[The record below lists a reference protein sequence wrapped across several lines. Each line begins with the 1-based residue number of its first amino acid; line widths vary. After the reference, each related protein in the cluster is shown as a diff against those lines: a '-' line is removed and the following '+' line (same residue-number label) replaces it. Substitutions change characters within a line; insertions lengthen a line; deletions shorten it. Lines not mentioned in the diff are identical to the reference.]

1 MPDNNEIFSLTHEEH
16 RRIFEELK
24 RQHFEGRKASRKPQA
39 IILLGQ
45 PGSVS
50 DGLMTSITQNFPD
63 KDFVLI
69 DEGNLRRQHP
79 KYEQSAMECD
89 RAVLGQIT
97 ADAQDWEKSLMQT
110 AMKGQLNLVIRDSH
124 CEAGI
129 VNETL
134 KRLRENGYTSSIYV
148 VSAHERESIL
158 SLYQKYEGAITT
170 QGYSERPQI
179 SEHDKSYEAL
189 PETVKKVEDEKSA
202 DEIII
207 ADNNGQ
213 VFYRNGLKN
222 NEWTRTPEAAK
233 VLEETRNRAWTLEEV
248 MKYQEDWNV
257 VIKMMN
263 ARGAYRKELEEVTQ
277 VRNRCLKSLKTET
290 QEKIAELN
298 KVEENEIES
307 AVSLLKNPRSLDNSS
322 FRGYE
327 ASAQQNDTLDVLDQI
342 KKNVQESKTALEKLK
357 QAGLST
363 EKDITKNKIVRPGQF
378 PNLKGAEVISR
389 TKDTLTLVKGRSL
402 FIYELKRLELKAPAL
417 GQPGEKLDL
426 RWPAGQEKARGAK
439 ALEREQ
445 HHSRV
450 RTQQEEIR

>member
-1 MPDNNEIFSLTHEEH
+1 MSDSNEIFSITHEEH

-24 RQHFEGRKASRKPQA
+24 RQHLEGRKASRTPQA

-69 DEGNLRRQHP
+69 DEGNLRRQHQ

-124 CEAGI
+124 CEAGT
-129 VNETL
+129 VSETL
-134 KRLRENGYTSSIYV
+134 RKLRENGYTSSVYV
-148 VSAHERESIL
+148 ISAHERESL
-158 SLYQKYEGAITT
+158 LTLYKEYEGEISA

-189 PETVKKVEDEKSA
+189 PEIVESIEREKFA

-207 ADNNGQ
+207 LDSNGQ

-222 NEWTRTPEAAK
+222 NEWTRTAEAAK
-233 VLEETRNRAWTLEEV
+233 ALEANRNRAWTPEEV

-257 VIKMMN
+257 VINKMTE
-263 ARGAYRKELEEVTQ
+263 RGASRKELEEVAQ
-277 VRNRCLKSLKTET
+277 IRERCLKSLKTVS
-290 QEKIAELN
+290 QEKIAEMN

-357 QAGLST
+357 QSGLSP

-402 FIYELKRLELKAPAL
+402 FIYELKRLELKAPAT

-426 RWPAGQEKARGAK
+426 RWLSGQEKARGTK

-445 HHSRV
+445 HHSRA
-450 RTQQEEIR
+450 RSQHEEIK